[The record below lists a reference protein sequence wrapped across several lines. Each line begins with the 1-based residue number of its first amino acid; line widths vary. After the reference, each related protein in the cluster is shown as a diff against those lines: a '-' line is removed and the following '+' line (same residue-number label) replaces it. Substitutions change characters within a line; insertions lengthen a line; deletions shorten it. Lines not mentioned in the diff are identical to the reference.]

1 MFLSAVILALVV
13 GVLAGGGFPRLAE
26 LRLRWLPLLGIALA
40 LRLGVFVLRPDV
52 ARVPVGWVFVLAY
65 LFIFAWLWR
74 NWTVPGLQIASV
86 GIAANTLAVV
96 LNGGHM
102 PVWGAAFTAAG
113 LSVDAIAGD
122 PFHHLLLSDSVSA
135 FVARGGLFGDVIPIP
150 LPLIRDVVSLGDIL
164 LALGIFWAIVYSMT
178 RPGAYRRVALVFG
191 GAANRPAFVTSG
203 TFGSGIPYA
212 LPVPVPERAERRPRG
227 PSPYLR
233 LVRNRHFS
241 LLWVG
246 QAVSLFGDRIHYVA
260 LAFLVTTRGTPL
272 ELGIT
277 FAATA
282 VPNVVL
288 GPLAGALVDRWDRR
302 RTMIACDLLRAAIVL
317 TVPFAIEINILLV
330 YLAAFA
336 IATVT
341 LLFRPAKAAVVP
353 QIVGEGELVTANS
366 AISVAETAADLFG
379 LPVAAVIVASLSG
392 IIEAAFL
399 LDSATYLVSAI
410 FIWLMVVP
418 RQEETLTPFSV
429 RAIWGEMAEGWSF
442 LRRQAELFANTVI
455 TTLAQIAFGAEIV
468 LAILY
473 AEKVLDTSR
482 ISYPQNYGLLLA
494 AVGLGS
500 VVGGVALGWVG
511 DRLPKGPLTIAGLVG
526 MGLCLV
532 GVGFVTDPYV
542 AIGLFFLTG
551 ATNMLFLIPT
561 ITLFQQRTPQRLM
574 GRVVS
579 SRQALVF
586 GVMAASMAVSG
597 WLAGIIGPA
606 PVLVMGGAIC
616 ALAGLA
622 GLALPAMRQAR

>member
-40 LRLGVFVLRPDV
+40 LRLGVYLLRPDV
-52 ARVPVGWVFVLAY
+52 AQVPVGWVFVVAY

-74 NWTVPGLQIASV
+74 NWNVPGLQIASV

-96 LNGGHM
+96 LNGGQM
-102 PVWGAAFTAAG
+102 PVWGGAFSAAG
-113 LSVDAIAGD
+113 FSPDSIAGD

-150 LPLIRDVVSLGDIL
+150 IPLIRDVVSLGDIL
-164 LALGIFWAIVYSMT
+164 LALGIFWAIVYAMT

-191 GAANRPAFVTSG
+191 GATSRPAFVTSG
-203 TFGSGIPYA
+203 AFGSGIPYA
-212 LPVPVPERAERRPRG
+212 LPSPPAERPERRARG
-227 PSPYLR
+227 PSPYLQ
-233 LVRNRHFS
+233 LARNRQFS

-246 QAVSLFGDRIHYVA
+246 QAVSLFGDRVHYVA

-282 VPNVVL
+282 IPNVVL

-302 RTMIACDLLRAAIVL
+302 RTMIACDLLRAVIVL

-353 QIVGEGELVTANS
+353 QVVGEGDLVTANS

-379 LPVAAVIVASLSG
+379 LPLAAVIVASLSG

-399 LDSATYLVSAI
+399 LDGATYLVSAI
-410 FIWLMVVP
+410 FIGLMVVP

-429 RAIWGEMAEGWSF
+429 RAIWSEMVEGWNF
-442 LRRQAELFANTVI
+442 LHRQAELFANTVI

-482 ISYPQNYGLLLA
+482 IPYPQNYGLLLA

-500 VVGGVALGWVG
+500 VVGGVALGWIG

-526 MGLCLV
+526 MGLCLI
-532 GVGFVTDPYV
+532 GIGFVRDPYV

-616 ALAGLA
+616 ALAGLS